1 MHTASGIM
9 NIARLAEMLV
19 GNEINTRVIDAAL
32 ELICIDYAFDCG
44 LVYEVDQ
51 ANLLNLKET
60 WFASHASF
68 AVRDKIPITDFKPE
82 NRSKLATTPLTY
94 CHRETSATP
103 FALAGLDFFEAF
115 SFALIPLVD
124 EQMRLCGLLLFI
136 NKERGPCLSAS
147 ALQTLTVLTQM
158 LGKYIDIR
166 VYQNKLVFARASL
179 GSILDNTGIDIYVN
193 DFYTHEVL
201 YANKS
206 MAEPYGGRENF
217 IGRRCWEVLYPDNVG
232 PCEFCPQHELIDDN
246 GEPTK
251 IYSWDYQRPFDGSWF
266 RVFSAAFRWVDGRL
280 AHVVSSANITENKL
294 NEDVIKYM
302 ANYDLLTRLPNRR
315 MLVTDF
321 EKRLATARE
330 GDRCSLMFFDLDG
343 FKAVNDTYGHSAGD
357 ELLSMLGDFFS
368 SIPALKNAIYR
379 NGGDEFVA
387 ILGGEYSEND
397 VRALVRGIHKRF
409 QSPWELSQGPVYCN
423 TSIGVA
429 CFPQDG
435 RTVDALLQK
444 ADQAM
449 YSSKKSGGGDVCFAS
464 SFTPETNRS

>member
-1 MHTASGIM
+1 M
-9 NIARLAEMLV
+9 NIARLAELLV
-19 GNEINTRVIDAAL
+19 GNEINTRVIDTAL
-32 ELICIDYAFDCG
+32 EWICVDYAFEGG
-44 LVYEVDQ
+44 LVYEIDQ
-51 ANLLNLKET
+51 ANILNLKES
-60 WFASHASF
+60 WLASRANLS
-68 AVRDKIPITDFKPE
+68 VRDRIPIADFSPE
-82 NRSKLATTPLTY
+82 NRGKLATTTLTY
-94 CHRETSATP
+94 CHREATP
-103 FALAGLDFFEAF
+103 SSFEQAGLDFFQAT
-115 SFALIPLVD
+115 SFMFIPLVD
-124 EQMRLCGLLLFI
+124 EQVRLCGLLLFI
-136 NKERGPCLSAS
+136 NKEDTPCLSAS
-147 ALQTLTVLTQM
+147 DLQTLTVLTQM
-158 LGKYIDIR
+158 LARYVGTR
-166 VYQNKLVFARASL
+166 VYQNKLAFAQASL

-206 MAEPYGGRENF
+206 MAQPYGGREKF
-217 IGRRCWEVLYPDNVG
+217 IGRRCWQVLFPDTEG
-232 PCEFCPQHELIDDN
+232 PCEFCPQNELIDEN

-321 EKRLATARE
+321 EKRLAASHE
-330 GDRCSLMFFDLDG
+330 DDKCSLMFFDLDG

-397 VRALVRGIHKRF
+397 VRALVRGIHERF
-409 QSPWELSQGPVYCN
+409 QSPWELSQGPVFCN

-449 YSSKKSGGGDVCFAS
+449 YFSKKKGGGDVCFAS
-464 SFTPETNRS
+464 FFAAKSSDD